1 MSDTLPEQAHAPAAI
16 TPHVL
21 TGVLLMLGGMTMF
34 AFNDALGTALMTRC
48 SAGQV
53 MFVRSLT
60 ALIVLLPF
68 LYRGGWRRM
77 VVVQHPW
84 LQMLRS
90 ALMAFEGISFY
101 FAVGNMPLADVVTF
115 WLAAPLYV
123 AAMSP
128 VFLGERVGLARWLAI
143 LAGFGG
149 VVLAMGPSAHS
160 FSPPAVLALCGS
172 GCFAVAMILGRKLR
186 GTADVV
192 MVGWQLV
199 AALIG
204 ATIWA
209 MNDPG
214 GWHAISAPS
223 LAQLSLLGVVS
234 MLAHILTNRA
244 FKFADASVVMP
255 FQYVLLIWA
264 ILLGWIFF
272 NDIPRPSMLAGGG
285 MVVAAGLFI
294 ATRR

>member
-1 MSDTLPEQAHAPAAI
+1 VSDTLPEEAHQPLQI
-16 TPHVL
+16 TPHAL
-21 TGVLLMLGGMTMF
+21 TGILLMLGGMTMF
-34 AFNDALGTALMTRC
+34 AFNDALGKALMTSF

-53 MFVRSLT
+53 MFMRSLT

-68 LYRGGWRRM
+68 VYRGGWRRM
-77 VVVQHPW
+77 AVVQHPW
-84 LQMLRS
+84 LQLLRS

-101 FAVGNMPLADVVTF
+101 FAVGYMPLADVVTF

-128 VFLGERVGLARWLAI
+128 VFLGESVGLMRWLAI

-149 VVLAMGPSAHS
+149 VVLAMGPSAQS

-204 ATIWA
+204 AAVWA
-209 MNDPG
+209 VNDPG
-214 GWHAISAPS
+214 GWQAMSVPALS
-223 LAQLSLLGVVS
+223 ELSLLGVIS

-264 ILLGWIFF
+264 ILLGWVFF
-272 NDIPRPSMLAGGG
+272 NDIPRPSMLVGGG